1 MFADEPVGINR
12 CFAAVCRGGD
22 GLSVSEVSNI
32 SGCEYS
38 GNVRFSFIP
47 GDNVASGIEFHLSF
61 EYRSVWVVSD
71 CNEDAVCL
79 ENVFF
84 SSFEVSTPD
93 PCNIAVSQYLINDGI
108 PDEFYLRVFQ
118 GTLLHYLTGTYPV
131 PTMDHGYRPC
141 DVGKKRRLLQ
151 SRISAADHN
160 HVLLFEEVA

>member
-61 EYRSVWVVSD
+61 EYRSVWVESD
-71 CNEDAVCL
+71 GNDDAVCL

-84 SSFEVSTPD
+84 SSFGVCTPD
-93 PCNIAVSQYLINDGI
+93 AWTIGGSNV
-108 PDEFYLRVFQ
+108 
-118 GTLLHYLTGTYPV
+118 PV
-131 PTMDHGYRPC
+131 T
-141 DVGKKRRLLQ
+141 
-151 SRISAADHN
+151 
-160 HVLLFEEVA
+160 